1 MLSMTVR
8 SYLRSPSRPIMFQP
22 IYVGYE
28 RLVEG
33 NSYTAELS
41 GQPKESESLRDLLKV
56 FGVLKQSARQFC
68 GAGFS
73 GRNAGRGRARLARA
87 GSG

>member
-1 MLSMTVR
+1 MTVR
-8 SYLRSPSRPIMFQP
+8 GFLRSRTRPVMFQP

-41 GQPKESESLRDLLKV
+41 GQEEEIRIT
-56 FGVLKQSARQFC
+56 G
-68 GAGFS
+68 
-73 GRNAGRGRARLARA
+73 
-87 GSG
+87 